1 MSTEG
6 TVCPCGSGRNVDTCC
21 GPILAGTPALT
32 AEALMRSRYT
42 AFVQGDIKYIVR
54 TQALKK
60 WDAAERSA
68 TSNNYNLVEWVRL
81 EVLQIARGGLRDDTG
96 VVEFAAHFKQNGAE
110 MIHRERSNFRR
121 DDGLWVYVDGNLPE
135 DAGATQIAK
144 VGRNANCPCGSGK
157 KFKKCCEANL

>member
-1 MSTEG
+1 MSAEG

-42 AFVQGDIKYIVR
+42 AFVRGDIKYIDR
-54 TQALKK
+54 THASEK

-68 TSNNYNLVEWVRL
+68 TKRNFNLVEWVRL

-96 VVEFAAHFKQNGAE
+96 MVEFAAHFRQNGAE

-121 DDGLWVYVDGNLPE
+121 DDGLWVYVDGDFPE
-135 DAGATQIAK
+135 DAGAAQIAK
-144 VGRNANCPCGSGK
+144 VGRNATCPCGSGK
-157 KFKKCCEANL
+157 KFKKCCGANL